1 MLLWVILA
9 TLPAVSDIPDVP
21 QPRATL
27 LDEDPGRS
35 LEGALPA
42 EPWTGPDPGDEI
54 FQIRG
59 RAWFAHMSG
68 HIEADAT
75 TRGTRLSIAGD
86 TDLGGRVDIPEIEA
100 HLNIPVVGRLYVGWW
115 RYDDG
120 GDNTLSRTITFAD
133 HSFTVGTTVHTHLDL
148 SVAYLTYEFV
158 FPKIPIGPTSLEL
171 GLELGV
177 RGLSGD
183 ATVKGAGQEAEA
195 RGTLPALVL
204 GARAIYQILPWLR
217 AEAEV
222 VGIQVSIDKEKVSY
236 VETFAEVVAQP
247 LPWLFAG
254 VGYKYMELT
263 YRYHARLDFDL
274 DLQLSGAYVTAGVR
288 F

>member
-1 MLLWVILA
+1 MLFWMILA
-9 TLPAVSDIPDVP
+9 CLPAVPDVP

-27 LDEDPGRS
+27 MDEDPGRS
-35 LEGALPA
+35 FEEILPA
-42 EPWTGPDPGDEI
+42 EPRTGPEPGDET

-75 TRGTRLSIAGD
+75 TQGTRLSIAGD

-100 HLNIPVVGRLYVGWW
+100 HVNIPYVGRLYLGWW
-115 RYDDG
+115 RYDNG
-120 GDNTLSRTITFAD
+120 GDNTLARTITFAD
-133 HSFTVGTTVHTHLDL
+133 HTFNVGTTIHTHLEL
-148 SVAYLTYEFV
+148 NVAYLTYEYA

-171 GLELGV
+171 GLELGM
-177 RGLSGD
+177 RFLSGD
-183 ATVKGAGQEAEA
+183 ATVSDAGQESES
-195 RGTLPALVL
+195 RGSLPALVL
-204 GARAIYQILPWLR
+204 GGRAIYQMLPWLR

-222 VGIQVSIDKEKVSY
+222 VGIQISIDKEKVSY

-247 LPWLFAG
+247 LPWLFGG
-254 VGYKYMELT
+254 VGYKYMEMT
-263 YRYHARLDFDL
+263 YRYHARLNFAL
-274 DLQLSGAYVTAGVR
+274 DLELSGAYVTVGIR